1 MHPSSPQKV
10 TPEWLRYP
18 EAERYSGLGRST
30 LTKLVSFGE
39 IKAAQ
44 SRQVGT
50 NQSCLSRRVHEA
62 ADRWWRQGLISHL
75 YRFRDIVAHIIGPR
89 RTTAAIRVTLVTIP
103 TRTSS

>member
-39 IKAAQ
+39 IKAAKVGK
-44 SRQVGT
+44 SVRINRASLEEYMRQQIAGGEK
-50 NQSCLSRRVHEA
+50 N
-62 ADRWWRQGLISHL
+62 
-75 YRFRDIVAHIIGPR
+75 
-89 RTTAAIRVTLVTIP
+89 
-103 TRTSS
+103 